1 MSNYKQIVNTIK
13 KNDVKEIYL
22 LSGPE
27 YFIVEQFKSALTNV
41 VKGDDTEDI
50 TTYDLLETS
59 IQDVI
64 ADAETLPFFSDKKII
79 FAYHPGFLKAKPDKT
94 SVTHDVTVLEQYM
107 ERPVPYTVLVIIAPY
122 EKVDKRKS
130 VTKKLHKQ
138 ATVIDCQPLKDRALR
153 SWMNEIAVSLQIQLT
168 EETYLLLESEFA
180 GNLYMLQK
188 EMEKLALH
196 VGEGSTVT
204 KEVADEV
211 ISPSSTYN
219 ALQLVDAVLKRDLH
233 QAIKIFKDLEKMN
246 EEPIGLI
253 ALLAYQFRVIFQVK
267 LLKDKGYPLQRIQ
280 SEVKVHP
287 YVVKLA
293 LQRSASFNQERLTQI
308 INELTNVDANIKRGK
323 MEKGIA
329 FELLLYE
336 LTAKG

>member
-1 MSNYKQIVNTIK
+1 MSTFQQTLKKLK
-13 KNDVKEIYL
+13 KNDIKEIYL

-27 YFIVEQFKSALTNV
+27 YFIVEQFKQALIHH

-50 TTYDLLETS
+50 MTYDLIETP

-64 ADAETLPFFSDKKII
+64 GDAETFPFFSEKKII
-79 FAYHPGFLKAKPDKT
+79 FAYHPHFLRTKPEK
-94 SVTHDVTVLEQYM
+94 SIVTHDLNVLEQYI
-107 ERPVPYTVLVIIAPY
+107 ERPVPFTILVLVAPY
-122 EKVDKRKS
+122 EKLDKRKGI
-130 VTKKLHKQ
+130 TKKLHKHS
-138 ATVIDCQPLKDRALR
+138 TVIDCQPLEDKALR
-153 SWMNEIAVSLQIQLT
+153 SWMKEIADSFKIDLT
-168 EETYLLLESEFA
+168 VETNLLLESEFA

-188 EMEKLALH
+188 EIEKLALH
-196 VGEGSTVT
+196 VGKGNVVT
-204 KEVADEV
+204 KEIADEV
-211 ISPSSTYN
+211 ISPSNTYN
-219 ALQLVDAVLKRDLH
+219 ALQLVDAVLKRNLH
-233 QAIKIFKDLEKMN
+233 DAIKIYKDLEKMN
-246 EEPIGLI
+246 EDPIGLI

-293 LQRSASFNQERLTQI
+293 LERSTSFNQERLTNI
-308 INELTNVDANIKRGK
+308 INVLTNTDANIKRGK

-336 LTAKG
+336 LTA